1 MQKHNQWGVRGPYLG
16 YDSDVFLQRE
26 PEGNLRV
33 AVDQHKM
40 EVILVVRVVFYM
52 NFKRRQNKCHRRF
65 LSVLFLQTEK
75 YNQFNVF

>member
-1 MQKHNQWGVRGPYLG
+1 MGCKWAIYLG

-40 EVILVVRVVFYM
+40 EVILVVRVVFNM